1 MKMGKRCATSPSD
14 LGKGQTVEFGH
25 RVHYALLPKLCFVH
39 AADLLKILDQSDCTR
54 GSFINCNAD
63 DFAFLYLTFEDSD
76 CIRDGCI
83 WY

>member
-1 MKMGKRCATSPSD
+1 MGKRCATSPSD
-14 LGKGQTVEFGH
+14 LGKCQTVEFGH

-39 AADLLKILDQSDCTR
+39 AADLLKILDQSECTCR
-54 GSFINCNAD
+54 SFINCNAD
-63 DFAFLYLTFEDSD
+63 DFALLYLTFENSD